1 MNDKRGFQTRFCTVA
16 FAAPERK
23 DCITIAVQ
31 RAMFPWQENCLLQP
45 VWWVLV
51 SQGAERYRAGLHEED
66 ALERQ
71 DCGAVSHGK
80 ERCQNFSC
88 SSSFPLSTWV
98 WFCWRAVGRTKSETD
113 FRDGSG
119 SHSFSAM
126 PWLCCRSRQDHL
138 YFLPC
143 LYGHHKLV
151 LMGLVFRKLKGLVMP
166 FQITWCNPK
175 YVKKNEDHYP
185 SRISTFSRGVKK
197 AMIISDQQFHLWE
210 TQ

>member
-71 DCGAVSHGK
+71 GCGAVSHGK

-98 WFCWRAVGRTKSETD
+98 WFCQRAAGRTKCETD

-119 SHSFSAM
+119 SRRIAAAAASQQCPGSAVEVGRTI
-126 PWLCCRSRQDHL
+126 CISSRAFMGITSL
-138 YFLPC
+138 YWWGWC
-143 LYGHHKLV
+143 LE
-151 LMGLVFRKLKGLVMP
+151 
-166 FQITWCNPK
+166 N
-175 YVKKNEDHYP
+175 
-185 SRISTFSRGVKK
+185 SRG
-197 AMIISDQQFHLWE
+197 
-210 TQ
+210 